1 MPETRMRPL
10 IYRWLAL
17 LGAVGLLHL
26 CGRGPLAGPSLT
38 RLSTLVAWTR
48 SRPPAEEAVTVIR
61 LLALGAGGYLLIVV
75 SIAIL
80 GRIAGHGPT
89 LAWAAQLTPP
99 CLRRRPGT
107 GDHRRHHDRYHR
119 RDRRRG
125 RLPAT
130 AHAPLGR
137 GRTRDRRRGPPH
149 PVPPH
154 PVLPHPVPPP
164 VPPHRDRSSAGP
176 APRRLPAPQARPSAG
191 PGPRPLPPLPSSAH
205 RSVPTGPAGTG
216 STAST
221 APTSPTGTGS
231 TGSTAPTGP
240 TGTGST
246 GAAGPT
252 VAPADHPGRR
262 VAGRA
267 GPRPARRALRPASSR
282 GAGPTTYVVRP
293 GDDFWSIAAAQVGS
307 AAGPA
312 DGTAVAA
319 YWRVLI
325 QANLKN
331 LPVPGQPDLLFPGD
345 RLRLPRLP

>member
-1 MPETRMRPL
+1 MPETRMRSL

-26 CGRGPLAGPSLT
+26 CGRGALGAPSLT
-38 RLSTLVAWTR
+38 RLSTLITGTR
-48 SRPPAEEAVTVIR
+48 SRPPVEEAVTVIR
-61 LLALGAGGYLLIVV
+61 LLALGAGGYLLIIV

-89 LAWAAQLTPP
+89 LSWAAQLTPS
-99 CLRRRPGT
+99 CLRGVLALATTAAITIGTTAGIAAAAGSSRPPTLRWVGAAPGT
-107 GDHRRHHDRYHR
+107 AAGTAAP
-119 RDRRRG
+119 G
-125 RLPAT
+125 PA
-130 AHAPLGR
+130 APGPAAP
-137 GRTRDRRRGPPH
+137 GPAAGPPA
-149 PVPPH
+149 PGPILRWAGATPPT
-154 PVLPHPVPPP
+154 
-164 VPPHRDRSSAGP
+164 RSGGP
-176 APRRLPAPQARPSAG
+176 ALRRAG
-191 PGPRPLPPLPSSAH
+191 TTPPTTTPGSAH
-205 RSVPTGPAGTG
+205 RSVPTGPRGPG

-231 TGSTAPTGP
+231 RVSTAPTGP

-246 GAAGPT
+246 GAADPT

-262 VAGRA
+262 VPGRA
-267 GPRPARRALRPASSR
+267 GLRPIRPVSSR
-282 GAGPTTYVVRP
+282 GAGPTTYVVRS
-293 GDDFWSIAAAQVGS
+293 GDDFWSIAAARVRS

-345 RLRLPRLP
+345 RLQLPRLP